1 MASRHL
7 AFLTSQAAY
16 IERQVYKIK
25 YASIQYRQLVP
36 VDMQAD
42 PWAGQI
48 TYFSQDGVGKMDFI
62 SNYATDFPT
71 VDTEM
76 TKHDVRIE
84 NLGISYTYNEAEL
97 RYAMRLG
104 IPLSND
110 KAMIARRVYEEK
122 LDDIVL
128 NGVSQMGWDGL
139 WNHSAVTSNTAAPHG
154 TTHDARWFDPTTKA
168 PIKGAVQIATDVNQ
182 AITGIWD
189 DSKQVEMADTLLL
202 SVEKFS
208 YLATKAMS
216 DSIPGVTIMDWVK
229 ANNVYTA
236 STGRPLTIRV
246 LRGLET
252 QGGTAK
258 TSAGM
263 ANDPLKSTD
272 RMIAYRRS
280 PDVLRFHVP
289 MPLRFF
295 PPQQRLLSY
304 VVPGMTRIGGLEIRL
319 PGAIRYVD
327 GI

>member
-62 SNYATDFPT
+62 ANYATDFPT

-128 NGVSQMGWDGL
+128 NGVSTMGWDGL
-139 WNHSAVTSNTAAPHG
+139 WNHSAVTSQTAKSNGQDA
-154 TTHDARWFDPTTKA
+154 HDAKWAAKTS
-168 PIKGAVQIATDVNQ
+168 VQIATDVND
-182 AITGIWD
+182 AITGVWD
-189 DSKQVEMADTLLL
+189 TSRQVEMADTLLL
-202 SVEKFS
+202 STARFAQ
-208 YLATKAMS
+208 LTTTPMS
-216 DSIPGVTIMDWVK
+216 ESIPGITVMDWIK

-236 STGRPLTIRV
+236 STGRPLMVRV

-258 TSAGM
+258 TSGGSAT
-263 ANDPLKSTD
+263 APLKSTQ

-295 PPQQRLLSY
+295 PPQQRMLSY
-304 VVPGMTRIGGLEIRL
+304 AVPGMCRIGGLEIRL